1 MPETPEEYVVQPEGD
16 LDLATVPPLS
26 EEWTEAIDAR
36 HPALFV
42 IDLAKVT
49 FLDSTALGAI
59 IRVYKRQH
67 EHGGDALVVN
77 ASPSVRKMFDITH
90 LDWLL
95 DLSAPE
101 RAFPPTPPTG
111 PVPRIT
117 HVARG
122 FTPPAQ
128 G

>member
-1 MPETPEEYVVQPEGD
+1 MAETPGQYVVQPEGE
-16 LDLATVPPLS
+16 LDLATVAPLS
-26 EEWTEAIDAR
+26 EGWTEAIDAM

-49 FLDSTALGAI
+49 FLDGTALGAI

-101 RAFPPTPPTG
+101 RAFPPRPPTG
-111 PVPRIT
+111 PVPGVT
-117 HVARG
+117 HAARW
-122 FTPPAQ
+122 
-128 G
+128 